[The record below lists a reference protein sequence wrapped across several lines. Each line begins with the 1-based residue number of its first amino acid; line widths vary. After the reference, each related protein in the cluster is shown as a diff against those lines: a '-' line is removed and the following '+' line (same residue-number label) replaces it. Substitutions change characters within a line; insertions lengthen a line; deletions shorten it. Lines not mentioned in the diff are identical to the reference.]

1 MNSQR
6 IGGIV
11 LCAGFGTRLQPITHE
26 IPKPAIPFLGKPMVW
41 YAVRALY
48 RAGIRRIAANLC
60 HLPDTMEQCL
70 RQVCA
75 EIGTD
80 EPVCYREGTTIA
92 GTAGGAAACAKLLP
106 DCDQFVIYHG
116 DVLSGADL
124 SIALDEHR
132 RSQCDVSLVV
142 APRPENSP
150 LGLIETCQR
159 QIVRIRDWCIPD
171 DQIDP
176 NAAHEAR
183 CFTGIHIVQRQVLD
197 PIDPNRY
204 TCLVTEIYP
213 QMMAS
218 GKRIHAIYD
227 ERFFADIGT
236 PNSYLDA
243 QSAILAHPILL
254 PGARIIH
261 PSADDHSIDDVAFT
275 PPIYVDASC
284 HCKHAHIGPNVVLSH
299 HARVEREILSD
310 CARFEKWTISR

>member
-1 MNSQR
+1 MKSQR

-142 APRPENSP
+142 APRPENSS
-150 LGLIETCQR
+150 
-159 QIVRIRDWCIPD
+159 D
-171 DQIDP
+171 
-176 NAAHEAR
+176 
-183 CFTGIHIVQRQVLD
+183 
-197 PIDPNRY
+197 
-204 TCLVTEIYP
+204 
-213 QMMAS
+213 S
-218 GKRIHAIYD
+218 SKRAND
-227 ERFFADIGT
+227 K
-236 PNSYLDA
+236 SYE
-243 QSAILAHPILL
+243 SAI
-254 PGARIIH
+254 GAFQTIK
-261 PSADDHSIDDVAFT
+261 SIPMPRTKRVVLRAFT
-275 PPIYVDASC
+275 SSNDKSSIPSIRTVTLASSPKST
-284 HCKHAHIGPNVVLSH
+284 HK
-299 HARVEREILSD
+299 
-310 CARFEKWTISR
+310 